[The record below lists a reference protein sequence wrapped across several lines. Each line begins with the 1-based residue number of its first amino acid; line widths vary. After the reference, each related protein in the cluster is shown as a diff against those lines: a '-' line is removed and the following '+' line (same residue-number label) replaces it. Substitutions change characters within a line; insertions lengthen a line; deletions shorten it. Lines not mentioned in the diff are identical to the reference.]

1 MGYESELSL
10 RGSLFPFAFSFR
22 LPDLDFFSDIS
33 FFPFFFSMFFFLL
46 LSERLRLRHMRGKN
60 ERGRS
65 APGSVCRDSP
75 SEP

>member
-33 FFPFFFSMFFFLL
+33 FVSFFPFFFFFF
-46 LSERLRLRHMRGKN
+46 
-60 ERGRS
+60 
-65 APGSVCRDSP
+65 
-75 SEP
+75 